1 MDYKKLI
8 IELLNK
14 ITDDKRLEYIYLL
27 IKKFAERNG

>member
-14 ITDDKRLEYIYLL
+14 ITDINRLEYIYLL
-27 IKKFAERNG
+27 VKKFAGKD